1 MAAHSKNL
9 ILALVL
15 VAAVSSCSGRKAE
28 PVPAAPVAAPAESAD
43 STVAGSTREERPA
56 RELTLALT
64 GDIMMG
70 TLFPSPTL
78 APDSGRHIF
87 DAVRELLASADIT
100 AGNLEGVLADTGTSR
115 KNPDSEH
122 AFAFL
127 MPTYLGR
134 ELKRAG
140 YDFVGIANNHI
151 YDFYADGI
159 LRTQRALT
167 DIGIGFA
174 GARVPG
180 GKVAPV
186 ETYLCERDGVR
197 YGFCAFS
204 HEKYT
209 LRMQDEAN
217 VRRILQALRPQCDI
231 LIVCFHGGAEGKEER
246 HLPEGTEY
254 FQGDDR
260 GNLRHFAH
268 LCVDNGADVVYGHGP
283 HVVRAMECYKGR
295 LIAYSL
301 GNFCTVAGI
310 SLTGISGYAPLL
322 RIRVNER
329 GEFLGGHIHSFL
341 QQRLR
346 GPLRDHAHHAA
357 REIRE
362 LTRQDIAAPGLDISA
377 DGEITLRR

>member
-1 MAAHSKNL
+1 MKALPFLISPLFLAA
-9 ILALVL
+9 ALCGCGGRQPD
-15 VAAVSSCSGRKAE
+15 AAPAAADSV
-28 PVPAAPVAAPAESAD
+28 PPAAPDSVTPDSAAAD
-43 STVAGSTREERPA
+43 SAT

-64 GDIMMG
+64 GDIMLG
-70 TLFPSPTL
+70 TLFPTPTL
-78 APDSGRHIF
+78 APDSGRHVF
-87 DAVRELLASADIT
+87 DDVRELLVSADIA

-115 KNPDSEH
+115 KNPESEF
-122 AFAFL
+122 AYAFL

-134 ELKRAG
+134 ELRRAD

-159 LRTQRALT
+159 VRTERALKAL
-167 DIGIGFA
+167 GIGFA

-180 GKVAPV
+180 SSRPPV
-186 ETYLCERDGVR
+186 ETYVCERGGVR
-197 YGFCAFS
+197 FGFCAFC
-204 HEKYT
+204 HERYT
-209 LRMQDEAN
+209 QRMQDEAS
-217 VRRILQALRPQCDI
+217 VRRILRNLRAQCDI
-231 LIVCFHGGAEGKEER
+231 LVVCFHGGAEGKTES

-283 HVVRAMECYKGR
+283 HVLRAMECYKGR

-310 SLTGISGYAPLL
+310 SLSGISGYAPLL
-322 RIRVNER
+322 RIRVSER
-329 GEFLGGHIHSFL
+329 GEFLGGRIHSFL

-346 GPLRDHAHHAA
+346 GPRRDPAHHAA
-357 REIRE
+357 REIRD
-362 LTRQDIAAPGLDISA
+362 LTRQDIPAAGLVISA
-377 DGEITLRR
+377 DGEITPQR